1 VTAVAQ
7 QRWWH
12 SFEEDH
18 DDVAVYRPDG
28 FEFPPARGRRGIEV
42 EPDGSVVELGLGRD
56 DVPGQ
61 RLNESTGAVAPEIVH
76 RDSDRIEVRRP

>member
-1 VTAVAQ
+1 MNDR
-7 QRWWH
+7 RWWH

-28 FEFPPARGRRGIEV
+28 FGFPPARGRRGLEI
-42 EPDGSVVELGLGRD
+42 EPDGSVIELGLGRD

-61 RLNESTGAVAPEIVH
+61 RLPESTESAAPEIVH
-76 RDSDRIEVRRP
+76 RDSQRIEVRRP

>member
-1 VTAVAQ
+1 MAD

-28 FEFPPARGRRGIEV
+28 FDFPPARGRRGIEID
-42 EPDGSVVELGLGRD
+42 PDGSVVELGLGAD
-56 DVPGQ
+56 DVPGR
-61 RLNESTGAVAPEIVH
+61 RLHESTGSPTLEIVH
-76 RDSDRIEVRRP
+76 RGDERIEVRRR

>member
-1 VTAVAQ
+1 MAD

-28 FEFPPARGRRGIEV
+28 FDFPPARGRRGIEID
-42 EPDGSVVELGLGRD
+42 PDGSVVELGLGAD
-56 DVPGQ
+56 DVPGR
-61 RLNESTGAVAPEIVH
+61 RLLESTGSPPLEIVH
-76 RDSDRIEVRRP
+76 RGDERIEVRRR